1 MTGTIAWIALVIAV
15 YRNILFSRQ
24 TDQATQ
30 QAKSA
35 AEQAKIAAQQ
45 ADTAVQSHLNDRYK
59 TGTEL
64 LGDSV
69 LSVRIGGIY
78 ILAKLADEHPEYHIE
93 VMKLFCFTVR
103 FPPHDKAEP
112 DNKSE
117 TKDKMVQ
124 VREDIQ
130 EIMTIVS
137 KRKKERI
144 KDEREADYRLYLRGA
159 NLTVA
164 DLSGADL
171 SKADL
176 IGANLYL
183 ANLSKADLTR
193 ADLMSADLRKAN
205 LIEANLEKARI
216 TSAILSS
223 ANLSDVKGLTQY
235 ELGLAKAPS
244 SPPTL
249 TGAIDPVTKQPLKW

>member
-1 MTGTIAWIALVIAV
+1 MTGTIAWIALVIAF

-24 TDQATQ
+24 TNTSV
-30 QAKSA
+30 K
-35 AEQAKIAAQQ
+35 
-45 ADTAVQSHLNDRYK
+45 SHLNDRYK

-64 LGDSV
+64 LGNSV
-69 LSVRIGGIY
+69 LSIRIGGIY
-78 ILAKLADEHPEYHIE
+78 TLANLADEYPKLYHIQ
-93 VMKLFCFTVR
+93 VMKLFCSTVR
-103 FPPHDKAEP
+103 SHPHDTSEP

-117 TKDKMVQ
+117 TKDKTVQ

-130 EIMTIVS
+130 EIMTIVG
-137 KRKKERI
+137 KRTKERI
-144 KDEREADYRLYLRGA
+144 KDERDAGYCLYLRYA
-159 NLTVA
+159 NLPVA

-171 SKADL
+171 SNADL

-183 ANLSKADLTR
+183 AKLSKANLFK
-193 ADLMSADLRKAN
+193 ADLMGANLRQAN

-216 TSAILSS
+216 ISAILSS
-223 ANLSDVKGLTQY
+223 ADLSDVKGLTQY